1 MTKRT
6 NRPAIDG
13 MGLWKWPALGL
24 LLFSIGMLVPYSRNG
39 GRVEAD
45 SQEQGFVGEA
55 LGCDVRLHIRLAG
68 RSANARG
75 AMDRRCAAQVAG
87 MTLRLIDARGE
98 IFAERP
104 LRGNPNALSARI
116 NCGAG
121 ECAPARIE
129 LIAAGAAGEEERLSW
144 SASFP

>member
-6 NRPAIDG
+6 NQPAIDG

-24 LLFSIGMLVPYSRNG
+24 LLFSFGMLVPYSRNA

-45 SQEQGFVGEA
+45 TKDQVIAGQA
-55 LGCDVRLHIRLAG
+55 LGCDVRLHFRLAR
-68 RSANARG
+68 RSASARG
-75 AMDRRCAAQVAG
+75 MVDRRCAARIAG
-87 MTLRLIDARGE
+87 MTLRLIDAHGE
-98 IFAERP
+98 VFAERP

-129 LIAAGAAGEEERLSW
+129 LIAASAVGEEERLSW